1 MSKTIT
7 VEYTNPSDGSQLTKQ
22 VTVDIEKYRVDTEE
36 GSKEKFF
43 LKGSASGATDMY
55 IDVEKV
61 VANLLDGRPSGE
73 DYAIEKLQTY
83 VDTAFTSGG
92 TDLECTPDPNSLSFV
107 AEVPLVILT
116 KYGTVLAYCI
126 PTSIA
131 AGKFVVPAANEG
143 AVGCNVP
150 VGAIVQQLV
159 YRGSSLGENSQL
171 GIKAQLEQPAGV
183 TTLAVEDAG
192 SQTIDMTCVASVSSV
207 VSYYDVYVIKD
218 SQLSVPGTAPTTIE
232 PNTVPSEANKTAAQI
247 VDLDG
252 ISQYFDLTTYA
263 LTSISAGDYWVIV
276 VAKDGSGMD
285 NINESALVVSSKL
298 TVA

>member
-1 MSKTIT
+1 MSKSIT
-7 VEYTNPSDGSQLTKQ
+7 VEYTRPSDGAQMTKQ
-22 VTVDIEKYRVDTEE
+22 VTIDIEKYRVDTEE

-43 LKGSASGATDMY
+43 LKGSASGASDDY
-55 IDVEKV
+55 IDIEDIL
-61 VANLLDGRPSGE
+61 ANLLDGRPSGE
-73 DYAIEKLQTY
+73 QYAIEKLQTY

-92 TDLECTPDPNSLSFV
+92 TDLECTPDPNTLGFV
-107 AEVPLVILT
+107 ADVPLVILS

-143 AVGCNVP
+143 AVGCDVP
-150 VGAIVQQLV
+150 VGAIVQQLKERV
-159 YRGSSLGENSQL
+159 SSLGENSVL

-192 SQTIDMTCVASVSSV
+192 SQTIDMTCVASTDSV
-207 VSYYDVYVIKD
+207 VAYYDVYVIKD
-218 SQLSVPGTAPTTIE
+218 SQLPVPGVAPTTIE
-232 PNTVPSEANKTAAQI
+232 PNMVPTLADRTAAQI
-247 VDLDG
+247 VDEDG
-252 ISQYFDLTTYA
+252 IDEYFHLTTYT
-263 LTSISAGDYWVIV
+263 LTAIDADDYWVIV